1 MSPVEETENAYP
13 GAANSD
19 APAVLRAA
27 SSVQEPFQGLSSASA
42 CEAKSVNARPM
53 KAAVVVLLIW
63 FSLFQKLVVN
73 AVELA

>member
-27 SSVQEPFQGLSSASA
+27 SSVQEPFQGLSSA
-42 CEAKSVNARPM
+42 NARDAQIVSVSVM

-63 FSLFQKLVVN
+63 VSSL
-73 AVELA
+73 